1 MSRDCELVYYVH
13 NTGVVCTACLGMV
26 STFSCSL
33 RVNSEKQFGVM
44 RWIFLT
50 GKGMCTVC
58 KCTCVERAHVA
69 IEKELIGVIRCSVID
84 IYKPKIELAYDVL
97 E

>member
-1 MSRDCELVYYVH
+1 M
-13 NTGVVCTACLGMV
+13 
-26 STFSCSL
+26 
-33 RVNSEKQFGVM
+33 
-44 RWIFLT
+44 W
-50 GKGMCTVC
+50 TVC